1 MAGAKP
7 SRAALAGILARVT
20 RLELIRN
27 FGILA
32 HIDAGKTT
40 VSERI
45 LFATG
50 IEHRMGEVHDG
61 TATMD
66 WMAEERERGITI
78 GAAVTHCPWKGYELP
93 LIDTPGHVDFSAEVV
108 RSLRVLDGAIVVL
121 DAVAGVQAQTET
133 VVRRARE
140 QELPLLLFVNKMDR
154 LGADFARS
162 VADAKAKL
170 HPGVV
175 AVQLPAWD
183 GERFCGILD
192 LLTMQLVQ
200 WESGSTEMEPQSRP
214 IPQALHQS
222 AAAARE
228 TLCATVAEGEEDLE
242 NIFLESGDLP
252 QGTLLAALR
261 RATLARRLVPA
272 FAGSAL
278 HQIGVSGLLDGVVS
292 FLPSPLDRAPLMV
305 REAGSG
311 REVELAPDAQAP
323 PALLVFK
330 LHHERHGELAFLR
343 IFAGTIDE
351 GDALVNCRSGERIR
365 LQPLLRLHADHRE
378 RLASAGPGML
388 VAVQGVHGVR
398 TGDTLCAPE
407 RQLLL
412 APVAFPDPVIAQ
424 AVEAHDA
431 ARHDELEPLLDMLT
445 LEDPTLSWSTDEN
458 SGLHLLSGMGE
469 LHLEVSLHRL
479 EREFGLPILASSP
492 QVKLMETIGQ
502 AERARGWL
510 EMPSEP
516 PLRVDVELEIRPEE
530 AENPVLELAPGLKP
544 LPQACLSALQA
555 ADALHGW
562 PGPGGHPLGYCR
574 IILHSWKLDPPSETL
589 PPGAIQGAMQNAL
602 WRGLQTDMQLME
614 PRMRLIVRAPEE
626 SLSAVLADLQQRQAE
641 IESLDQEEGWA
652 KVHARVAM
660 AHFLAYSTSLRS
672 QTKGRGEFHLEPD
685 GYMPRVSR

>member
-1 MAGAKP
+1 
-7 SRAALAGILARVT
+7 VT

-140 QELPLLLFVNKMDR
+140 QGLPLLLFVNKMDR
-154 LGADFARS
+154 LGADFARA
-162 VADAKAKL
+162 VADAQAKL

-175 AVQLPAWD
+175 QVQLPAWD
-183 GERFCGILD
+183 GERFCGIID
-192 LLTMQLVQ
+192 LLSEQLVQ
-200 WESGSTEMEPQSRP
+200 WEPGSTEMAPMAVP
-214 IPQALHQS
+214 IPEALRES
-222 AAAARE
+222 TAAARE
-228 TLCATVAEGEEDLE
+228 SLCSTVAEGDEELE
-242 NIFLESGDLP
+242 NLFLESGDLP
-252 QGTLLAALR
+252 QETLLAALR

-278 HQIGVSGLLDGVVS
+278 QQIGVTALLDGVVS
-292 FLPSPLDRAPLMV
+292 FLPSPLDREPLMV

-311 REVELAPDAQAP
+311 REVELPPDPQAP

-343 IFAGTIDE
+343 VFAGSIDE
-351 GDALVNCRSGERIR
+351 GDALLNCRTGERIR

-412 APVAFPDPVIAQ
+412 APLAFPDPVIAQ
-424 AVEAHDA
+424 TVEARDA
-431 ARHDELEPLLDMLT
+431 TRHDELEPLLDMLT
-445 LEDPTLSWSTDEN
+445 LEDPTLSWSTDED

-469 LHLEVSLHRL
+469 LHLEVALHRL
-479 EREFGLPILASSP
+479 ERDFGLPVLASSP
-492 QVKLMETIGQ
+492 QVKLVETIRQ
-502 AERARGWL
+502 AERAKGWL
-510 EMPSEP
+510 ELPSEP

-530 AENPVLELAPGLKP
+530 GEAPVLELAPGLKP
-544 LPQACLSALQA
+544 LPPACLAALQA
-555 ADALHGW
+555 ADALQGW
-562 PGPGGHPLGYCR
+562 PGPGGHALGYCR
-574 IILHSWKLDPPSETL
+574 VILHSWKLDPPHLTL
-589 PPGAIQGAMQNAL
+589 PPGALQGAMQNAL
-602 WRGLQTDMQLME
+602 WRGLQADMQLME

-626 SLSAVLADLQQRQAE
+626 TLSAVLADLQQRHAE

-685 GYMPRVSR
+685 GYMPRSIR